1 MPQSN
6 MKKIKKIR
14 KLAGLALR
22 DTKEKTVSIEVMN
35 IKVHPLYKR
44 RYLKTRKYLVQTEI
58 EVKKG
63 QRVVIQESRPL
74 SRKKSWQVVKV
85 INSKDGK

>member
-14 KLAGLALR
+14 KLTGLALR
-22 DTKEKTVSIEVMN
+22 DAKEKTVSIEVMN
-35 IKVHPLYKR
+35 VKIHPLYQR
-44 RYLKTRKYLVQTEI
+44 RYLKTKKYLVQTEI

-63 QRVVIQESRPL
+63 QKVIIQESRPV

-85 INSKDGK
+85 IEKKDEK

>member
-14 KLAGLALR
+14 KLTGLALR
-22 DTKEKTVSIEVMN
+22 DTKEKTVSIRVTN
-35 IKVHPLYKR
+35 IKIHPLYQR
-44 RYLKTRKYLVQTEI
+44 RYLKTKKYLVQTEI

-63 QRVVIQESRPL
+63 QKVIIQESRPV
-74 SRKKSWQVVKV
+74 SRKKSWQVIKV
-85 INSKDGK
+85 IDSKDEK